1 MREKRDANTSPS
13 RGEVAPQ
20 AREGV
25 ENAGF
30 QNAAPPPHPGSL
42 TRSDPPPPESDVS
55 DLGKQERISGT
66 PDIQGEGNSWP
77 HLSGRM
83 IDGAHHL
90 PIRVYYEDTD
100 FSARV
105 YHASYLRFMERGRTE
120 ILRAVEVAQS
130 DLHAE
135 MGGLAFVVRKMSI
148 DFLGAAVM
156 DDVLTVVTRSKEMR
170 GASMTLEQE
179 VRRGDDVLVRADVM
193 VAAVRDGRAVRIPDS
208 LRAALSVHTE

>member
-1 MREKRDANTSPS
+1 MSEKQDTNTSPL

-25 ENAGF
+25 ETTTSVNVAL
-30 QNAAPPPHPGSL
+30 PPRPSL
-42 TRSDPPPPESDVS
+42 TADPPP
-55 DLGKQERISGT
+55 
-66 PDIQGEGNSWP
+66 QGEEGGTWP

-83 IDGAHHL
+83 QDGAHIL

-100 FSARV
+100 FSGRV

-135 MGGLAFVVRKMSI
+135 MGGLAFVVRKMNI

-156 DDVLTVVTRSKEMR
+156 DDVLIVVTRSKEMR

-179 VRRGDDVLVRADVM
+179 VRRGDEVLVRADVM
-193 VAAVRDGRAVRIPDS
+193 VAAVRDGRAVRIPDN
-208 LRAALSVHTE
+208 LRSALSVHTE